1 MNKTAY
7 TVLRRMLPLAG
18 MLLCYVAVGQ
28 NVTVQGRVV
37 DQTGEAIPGA
47 NVLVKGTTNGTLTD
61 ADGNYSLTVPNRNS
75 TLVFSF
81 LGYQTQELSADGRS
95 MTVTMHEDSQLLD
108 DVVVIGYGQVKKR
121 DATGSVLSVKAEELN
136 KGSIVS
142 AQDALMGKVAGVNV
156 TPSSGAPGSG
166 ATIRVRAGSSLS
178 ASNDPL
184 IVIDGVPVDNSS
196 INGSSNIIGSI
207 NPADI
212 ESFTVL
218 KDASSTAIYGSRASN
233 GVIIITTKK
242 GKIGSRKPAV
252 SYTNNFTI
260 SQVTRML
267 DVLDAADYKAAF
279 AKYANAPADFAL
291 GNDDVDYQKEIYHNA
306 FGQEHNV
313 SVSGAVGNMPYRAS
327 VGYTNQD
334 GIIKTNNYQR
344 TSASVGLSPR
354 FLQDHLTFD
363 INVKGS
369 YEDNKPVTS
378 SVVGAAIAADPT
390 RPIHATYPGGIGC
403 GYYTWMN
410 GDAPMAI
417 APDNALALLELDN
430 RENKVT
436 RSIGNMAIDY
446 KIHGFEDLRFNL
458 NLGYDVLKSTY
469 DRSVPQ
475 FAPQMYTSN
484 QKDGTGL
491 EYTSKQN
498 KRNTLLDFYTNYT
511 HTFAYEQHL
520 DIMVGYGWQR
530 FWKKFNDENLDPKGV
545 ELSSPTHSESEY
557 YLLSWYGR
565 LNYSFADRYL
575 LTATFRAD
583 ASSRFRKENR
593 WGYFPSVALAWK
605 LKNEAFLRDVEVID
619 DLKIRLSYGQ
629 TGQQDIG
636 SDYPALSTYT
646 ASYDESRYRF
656 GNTWYTTYRPDGYDP
671 NIKWETTS
679 TYNIGF
685 DWAVLDSRLGGSVD
699 YYFRETKDL
708 LNNIAVP
715 AGANFTNVIYTNIG
729 SMENKGLE
737 IAFNAVP
744 VKTRDFEW
752 RMGINFTWND
762 SKITKLNTID
772 TEDNYVKT
780 GNAGGTGKYLQ
791 VQMVDETP
799 YTFFLLRQAYNED
812 GSPKDGIYLTESGEE
827 TTSEE
832 DAFKYVTGHSSQAPC
847 FAGLNM
853 KFLYKDWD
861 LGFNGHGSFGNYVF
875 NYVKASES
883 LDDLYSSQGTSSNI
897 QHETL
902 ETAFTQQRLYTDYFL
917 EDASFFRLDN
927 ITLGYSFRHLWNKTS
942 SLRLSLAVQNVF
954 TITGYSGMDP
964 EIYNGIDKNVY
975 QRPRVYMFGMSL
987 NF

>member
-1 MNKTAY
+1 
-7 TVLRRMLPLAG
+7 
-18 MLLCYVAVGQ
+18 
-28 NVTVQGRVV
+28 
-37 DQTGEAIPGA
+37 
-47 NVLVKGTTNGTLTD
+47 
-61 ADGNYSLTVPNRNS
+61 
-75 TLVFSF
+75 
-81 LGYQTQELSADGRS
+81 
-95 MTVTMHEDSQLLD
+95 
-108 DVVVIGYGQVKKR
+108 
-121 DATGSVLSVKAEELN
+121 
-136 KGSIVS
+136 
-142 AQDALMGKVAGVNV
+142 
-156 TPSSGAPGSG
+156 
-166 ATIRVRAGSSLS
+166 
-178 ASNDPL
+178 
-184 IVIDGVPVDNSS
+184 
-196 INGSSNIIGSI
+196 
-207 NPADI
+207 
-212 ESFTVL
+212 
-218 KDASSTAIYGSRASN
+218 
-233 GVIIITTKK
+233 
-242 GKIGSRKPAV
+242 
-252 SYTNNFTI
+252 
-260 SQVTRML
+260 
-267 DVLDAADYKAAF
+267 
-279 AKYANAPADFAL
+279 
-291 GNDDVDYQKEIYHNA
+291 
-306 FGQEHNV
+306 
-313 SVSGAVGNMPYRAS
+313 
-327 VGYTNQD
+327 
-334 GIIKTNNYQR
+334 
-344 TSASVGLSPR
+344 
-354 FLQDHLTFD
+354 
-363 INVKGS
+363 
-369 YEDNKPVTS
+369 
-378 SVVGAAIAADPT
+378 
-390 RPIHATYPGGIGC
+390 
-403 GYYTWMN
+403 
-410 GDAPMAI
+410 
-417 APDNALALLELDN
+417 
-430 RENKVT
+430 
-436 RSIGNMAIDY
+436 
-446 KIHGFEDLRFNL
+446 
-458 NLGYDVLKSTY
+458 
-469 DRSVPQ
+469 
-475 FAPQMYTSN
+475 
-484 QKDGTGL
+484 
-491 EYTSKQN
+491 
-498 KRNTLLDFYTNYT
+498 
-511 HTFAYEQHL
+511 
-520 DIMVGYGWQR
+520 MVGYGWQR